1 MSWTAHFIAAPTET
15 RAAPL
20 FRREITLPENHGAVT
35 GAWLRLSAHGI
46 CEASINGQPISDEL
60 LTPGWT
66 SYEWR
71 TRYTEHDVTALV
83 RSDAAAIGIRVGN
96 GWYRGHLGWTGGHAF
111 YGDRLAAIAELRIR
125 FEDGHEMLVGTDS
138 AWRTSTGETIEDDLY
153 DGQHV
158 DARLAQT
165 GWDSPAFDDS
175 GWPYAEQLEADLGQ
189 LVASSAPPVRRLR
202 QLRPASIGLSPTG
215 RVILDFGENIVGW
228 VRLTVS
234 GPAGSTITVRHAEV
248 LVRGELATEPL
259 RGARATDVYTL
270 SGGADEFEPTF
281 TFHGFRY
288 AEIDGWPG
296 GPDALASA
304 DLTEV
309 GVTAVVIGS
318 DLRRIGHFSCSDPD
332 LNRLHENVVRS
343 MQGNVVSLPTD
354 CPQRDERL
362 GWTGD
367 IAVFAPTAA
376 FLFDSQAFLADWL
389 RDLALE
395 QRALDG
401 AVPYVVPDVLKYM
414 GMPTE
419 LEPFDTTAIWGD
431 AATWVPW
438 ALWQAYGEPAVLR
451 EAYPSMAAHA
461 RRIRSLLSPTGVW
474 DAGFQ
479 FGDWLD
485 PSAPAENPAA
495 AAADPGV
502 VATASAYRTAR
513 ILADA
518 AAALGYGDDAVEFG
532 ALADALRAAFHT
544 VYVAESTI
552 CSDCAT
558 VYALA
563 IVFGL
568 LAEDDLRW
576 AGDRL
581 ADVVAAGNYRIST
594 GFAGTPFLLD
604 ALTRTGH
611 ADAAYALLLQRECPS
626 WLYPVTMGATTIWE
640 RWDSMLPDGT
650 VMPGGMTSFNH
661 YALGAVADWM
671 HRSIGGLAPAEPG
684 YRRIL
689 VEPQIGGGLTWAS
702 SSLDTPHGPAAV
714 RWELEGDGV
723 RMSVVVPP
731 GTSAHVR
738 LGGNE
743 RELPAGRHELTMRR
757 PVN

>member
-1 MSWTAHFIAAPTET
+1 MSWIARFISSPIDTP
-15 RAAPL
+15 AAPL
-20 FRREITLPENHGAVT
+20 FRREVEVPRGHGEVT
-35 GAWLRLSAHGI
+35 AARLRVSARGI
-46 CEASINGQPISDEL
+46 CEASINGQPVSDEL
-60 LTPGWT
+60 LAPGWT

-71 TRYTEHDVTALV
+71 TRYVEHDVTKLV
-83 RSDAAAIGIRVGN
+83 RADATAIGIRVGN
-96 GWYRGHLGWTGGHAF
+96 GWYRGHLGWTGGQAF
-111 YGDRLAAIAELRIR
+111 YGDRLAAIAELRVS

-138 AWRTSTGETIEDDLY
+138 AWRTSTGVTIEDDLY
-153 DGQHV
+153 DGQQM
-158 DARLAQT
+158 DARLARP
-165 GWDSPAFDDS
+165 GWDSPGFDDS
-175 GWPYAEQLEADLGQ
+175 GWAHAQEIDADTTQ
-189 LVASSAPPVRRLR
+189 LVASSTPPVRRLR
-202 QLRPASIGLSPTG
+202 ELAPTSISLSPTG
-215 RVILDFGENIVGW
+215 RAIVDFGENIVGW
-228 VRLTVS
+228 VRLAVT
-234 GPAGSTITVRHAEV
+234 GPAGTRVTVRHAEV
-248 LVRGELATEPL
+248 LVHGELATEPL

-270 SGGADEFEPTF
+270 SGGTDEFEPTF

-296 GPDALASA
+296 GPDALVSA
-304 DLTEV
+304 DPTEV
-309 GVTAVVIGS
+309 GITAVVIGS

-332 LNRLHENVVRS
+332 LNHLHENVVRS
-343 MQGNVVSLPTD
+343 MQGNFVALPTD

-376 FLFDSQAFLADWL
+376 FLFHSQEFLADWL

-414 GMPTE
+414 GMPKE
-419 LEPFDTTAIWGD
+419 LEPFNTTAIWGD
-431 AATWVPW
+431 AAAWVPW
-438 ALWQAYGEPAVLR
+438 ALWEAYGDPSVLR

-461 RRIRSLLSPTGVW
+461 RRIRSLLSPAGVW

-513 ILADA
+513 ILADTGA
-518 AAALGYGDDAVEFG
+518 VLEYADDALEFG
-532 ALADALRAAFHT
+532 ALADSLRDAFNAE
-544 VYVAESTI
+544 YVANGSI
-552 CSDCAT
+552 RSDCAT

-568 LAEDDLRW
+568 LSENDLGW

-581 ADVVAAGNYRIST
+581 AEVVATSGYRIST

-611 ADAAYALLLQRECPS
+611 ADAAFALLLQRERPS

-689 VEPQIGGGLTWAS
+689 VEPRIGGGLTWAS
-702 SSLDTPHGPAAV
+702 SSLDTPHGPASV
-714 RWELEGDGV
+714 RWDLEVDSV
-723 RMSVVVPP
+723 RLRVVVPP
-731 GTSAHVR
+731 GCSAQLRV
-738 LGGNE
+738 GGDE
-743 RELPAGRHELTMRR
+743 RALSAGQHELTLHW
-757 PVN
+757 PVQ